1 MAQLSP
7 VKPGGAEEEVSSW
20 SALPGG
26 AALPVQWRSPASASC
41 RALPFPQ
48 GAVAWWSQ
56 ALSLPRLLGRLD
68 LQQHLRPILQLPVAE
83 GLEQVAASAVE
94 AVLTPGYPAGSHPTG

>member
-56 ALSLPRLLGRLD
+56 ALSLPSLG
-68 LQQHLRPILQLPVAE
+68 E
-83 GLEQVAASAVE
+83 
-94 AVLTPGYPAGSHPTG
+94 AGSAAAFEAYRPAPCC